1 MKLVILDGY
10 MATREDLDWNALSNF
25 AQVEIFDRT
34 PPEKIIERSIDA
46 DAVFTNKVPF
56 FKEQIVQLPNL
67 KYIGVLA
74 TGYNNV
80 DLQLARE
87 RGITVTNI
95 PAYGTSSVA
104 QEVFAHI
111 LNISNRIE
119 LHSNSVHTGDWCK
132 SPDVCYCLTQQ
143 TELANLTLGIIG
155 FGAIGKKVSQIAEAF
170 DMRVLAYSPSKKVG
184 DTYGKTRI
192 ADIDEIFAQSDIIS
206 LNCPLTSATE
216 KIINSENIAKCKRGV
231 WIINTGRGGLID
243 ELALAQAL
251 KNGSVGYAGVDVLSV
266 EPPVAENPLL
276 SCDNCFITPHNA
288 WTTQSARKR
297 LIDIAI
303 NNFKAWIN
311 GSAINVVN

>member
-10 MATREDLDWNALSNF
+10 MATREDLNWNSLSNF
-25 AQVEIFDRT
+25 TQVEVFDRT

-56 FKEQIVQLPNL
+56 FKEQIDQLPKL

-80 DLQLARE
+80 DLQLTRE
-87 RGITVTNI
+87 RGIVVSNI
-95 PAYGTSSVA
+95 PAYGTNSVT

-111 LNISNRIE
+111 LNISNRVE
-119 LHSNSVHTGDWCK
+119 LHSNSVHVGDWCK
-132 SPDVCYCLTQQ
+132 SPDICYCLTPQ
-143 TELANLTLGIIG
+143 TELANRTLGIIG
-155 FGAIGKKVSQIAEAF
+155 FGAIGQKVAQIAEAF
-170 DMRVLAYSPSKKVG
+170 DMQVLAYSPSKKKG
-184 DTYGKTRI
+184 DVYGKTRI
-192 ADIDEIFAQSDIIS
+192 ASIDEIFAQSDIIS

-216 KIINSENIAKCKRGV
+216 KIINSENIAKCKHGV

-243 ELALAQAL
+243 EQALATAL

-276 SCDNCFITPHNA
+276 SCSNCFITPHNA

-297 LIDIAI
+297 LIDTAI
-303 NNFKAWIN
+303 NNFKVWVE
-311 GSAINVVN
+311 GSPINVVN

>member
-10 MATREDLDWNALSNF
+10 MATREDLNWNALSDF

-56 FKEQIVQLPNL
+56 FKEQIQQLPKL

-80 DLQLARE
+80 DLQFARE
-87 RGITVTNI
+87 RGIVVTNI
-95 PAYGTSSVA
+95 PAYGTNSVA

-111 LNISNRIE
+111 LNISNRVE
-119 LHSNSVHTGDWCK
+119 LHSNSVHAGHWCK
-132 SPDVCYCLTQQ
+132 SSDICYCLTQQ

-155 FGAIGKKVSQIAEAF
+155 FGAIGQKVAQIAEAF
-170 DMRVLAYSPSKKVG
+170 DMRVLAYSPSKKIG
-184 DTYGKTRI
+184 DLYGKTRI
-192 ADIDEIFAQSDIIS
+192 ASIDEIFAESDIIS
-206 LNCPLTSATE
+206 LNCPLTSATD
-216 KIINSENIAKCKRGV
+216 KIINAQNIAKCKHGV

-243 ELALAQAL
+243 EHALAEAL
-251 KNGSVGYAGVDVLSV
+251 KSGSVAYAGVDVLSV
-266 EPPVAENPLL
+266 EPPVVENPLL
-276 SCDNCFITPHNA
+276 SCSNCFITPHNA

-297 LIDIAI
+297 LIDTAI
-303 NNFKAWIN
+303 NNFKSWLSN
-311 GSAINVVN
+311 SPINVVN